1 MILKGTDPTP
11 LSAIL
16 REITKKPQRAL
27 SQTLDCSDGM
37 LNLKAQMNWSNAAK
51 NRGAV
56 FFYNDVTGW

>member
-16 REITKKPQRAL
+16 REITKKTQRAL

-37 LNLKAQMNWSNAAK
+37 LNLKAQMN
-51 NRGAV
+51 
-56 FFYNDVTGW
+56 

>member
-16 REITKKPQRAL
+16 REITKKKKTQRAL

-37 LNLKAQMNWSNAAK
+37 LNLKAQMN
-51 NRGAV
+51 
-56 FFYNDVTGW
+56 